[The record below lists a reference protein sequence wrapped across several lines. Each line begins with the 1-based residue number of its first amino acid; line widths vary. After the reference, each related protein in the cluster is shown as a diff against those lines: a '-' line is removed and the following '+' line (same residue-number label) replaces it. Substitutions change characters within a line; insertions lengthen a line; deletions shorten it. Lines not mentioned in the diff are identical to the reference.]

1 MPGTR
6 KVVTEAIFSM
16 SSSSTESTK
25 RAQLTHWDFG
35 PVSSILVS
43 TNFSLFMD
51 NLLRIVFFVD
61 DIYVFLP
68 IVLYSSYNWESV
80 YEAKHSGY
88 YRPFSCWRPLWNV
101 SGRLASSLIK
111 SVELKICSLPTTCS
125 ITCYVWLLRL
135 LSTRPASRPATHYAP
150 LLAPYYTPSASQA
163 DAHGFILVFHA
174 FLSLKA
180 ALLSLPEQMITHHN
194 QEVSL
199 QLTTRWFQLGSL
211 LYRSRL
217 PRLAACT
224 AA

>member
-1 MPGTR
+1 MQDLIAMPRKKMPGTR

-61 DIYVFLP
+61 DISVFLP

-88 YRPFSCWRPLWNV
+88 YRPFSC
-101 SGRLASSLIK
+101 
-111 SVELKICSLPTTCS
+111 
-125 ITCYVWLLRL
+125 
-135 LSTRPASRPATHYAP
+135 
-150 LLAPYYTPSASQA
+150 
-163 DAHGFILVFHA
+163 
-174 FLSLKA
+174 
-180 ALLSLPEQMITHHN
+180 
-194 QEVSL
+194 
-199 QLTTRWFQLGSL
+199 
-211 LYRSRL
+211 
-217 PRLAACT
+217 
-224 AA
+224 